1 MGCFYHSPGVPLT
14 SRGLSGKVAEL
25 IMKSRIRKA
34 VIPVAGVGTRGLP
47 FTKEIPKEMLPII
60 DIPTIQFI
68 VEEVISAGVE
78 QVIFVTS
85 RGKSALQDYFD
96 RSPALENFLKQKGKE
111 ELAEKIRKIGSLCE
125 VMSVRQKEPLGLG
138 HAVLC
143 AQPIVGDEKFV
154 VCLGDEIFPPWE
166 PINQA
171 QSPVK
176 RLVEASEKLGTS
188 TVGVMEVSSH
198 ETQAYGIVKIP
209 QQDIQDQPV
218 KVLGTVEKPAPDLAP
233 SRYAIIGRYVF
244 DPVIFEYLARTPK
257 GSGGEIQLTDAM
269 TQLCPSQG
277 LHAVNLKGCRYD
289 IGNALFYLK
298 AQIDEALRRPDLS
311 GPLREYLKKL

>member
-1 MGCFYHSPGVPLT
+1 
-14 SRGLSGKVAEL
+14 
-25 IMKSRIRKA
+25 MKNLIRKA

-85 RGKSALQDYFD
+85 RGKNSLQDYFD
-96 RSPALENFLKQKGKE
+96 RSPALENFLIQKGKV
-111 ELAEKIRKIGSLCE
+111 ELAEKLRKIGSLCE

-143 AQPIVGDEKFV
+143 ARPIVGDEKFV
-154 VCLGDEIFPPWE
+154 VCLGDEIFPPWDA
-166 PINQA
+166 INQV

-176 RLVEASEKLGTS
+176 RLIEASEKLGTS
-188 TVGVMEVSSH
+188 TVGVMEVPLN
-198 ETQAYGIVKIP
+198 ETKAYGIVKISQP
-209 QQDIQDQPV
+209 KIQDEPV
-218 KVLGTVEKPAPDLAP
+218 KVLGTVEKPSPEQAP

-244 DPVIFEYLARTPK
+244 DPIIFDYLSRTSK

-269 TQLCPSQG
+269 TQLCPEEG

-311 GPLREYLKKL
+311 KPLKEYLKSL